1 MFANRKLLI
10 ALSALNAAGENPIRG
25 ARCARTSST
34 LATLDASIRRR
45 LSVIASSIKNVI
57 SRRTSS

>member
-10 ALSALNAAGENPIRG
+10 AFSALNAAGENPIRG
-25 ARCARTSST
+25 TRCVRKSST